1 MELRNKYIYITLLAV
16 LGWNAEGTA
25 QQAARPMPKLVVN
38 ITIDQLRSD
47 FLQAYAPLYGSDGF
61 KKLLERG
68 RVYENAS
75 YPLIQPD
82 RASAISTILTGT
94 VPYYHSVVSQR
105 WIDRETLR
113 PQYCTEDNRQNG
125 IAGPYHLSVST
136 IGDEIKV
143 YSEGAALVY
152 AIAPFSDAA
161 ILSAGHAADGALWM
175 DEQTGQWISS
185 QYYSNGQYVSY
196 MGFNELR
203 SPGEGINRL
212 RWVPLG
218 QEKIFDFRHVF
229 KGDKK
234 YQEYQTSG
242 LINAHVTDL
251 ALAYVNQKKM
261 GSDSITDLLCL
272 TYYAGPFN
280 HQPVTNCQQELKDTY
295 LRLDQSIGT
304 LITQLEKKIGQ
315 QEILFVVT
323 STGYCDPEHTDYAKY
338 RIPSGTFYIN
348 RAAGLLN
355 MFFGAI
361 WGNGRYIETYSDNQL
376 YINRK
381 LLEQKRISLTD
392 FYQRTREFL
401 LQMEGVKNVYSALQL
416 LGENN
421 SQIAKVRNGFHPQH
435 SGDILIEVNPGWH
448 LQNED
453 TGEDRL
459 SQASAIPF
467 PIILYGTSIQPELVK
482 KSVTTD
488 CIAPTIARAIRIRAP
503 NACNSEPLF

>member
-229 KGDKK
+229 GRWNKSR
-234 YQEYQTSG
+234 SG
-242 LINAHVTDL
+242 A
-251 ALAYVNQKKM
+251 A
-261 GSDSITDLLCL
+261 
-272 TYYAGPFN
+272 
-280 HQPVTNCQQELKDTY
+280 
-295 LRLDQSIGT
+295 
-304 LITQLEKKIGQ
+304 
-315 QEILFVVT
+315 IL
-323 STGYCDPEHTDYAKY
+323 
-338 RIPSGTFYIN
+338 
-348 RAAGLLN
+348 
-355 MFFGAI
+355 
-361 WGNGRYIETYSDNQL
+361 
-376 YINRK
+376 
-381 LLEQKRISLTD
+381 
-392 FYQRTREFL
+392 
-401 LQMEGVKNVYSALQL
+401 SA
-416 LGENN
+416 
-421 SQIAKVRNGFHPQH
+421 
-435 SGDILIEVNPGWH
+435 
-448 LQNED
+448 
-453 TGEDRL
+453 
-459 SQASAIPF
+459 
-467 PIILYGTSIQPELVK
+467 
-482 KSVTTD
+482 
-488 CIAPTIARAIRIRAP
+488 
-503 NACNSEPLF
+503 